1 VSPNKQPNNRRLID
15 PYIRDFSHPLS
26 FFLHFFFPLPAMN
39 TPPDPLDRISRLT
52 SRLLDGDLSRD
63 NEINALNE
71 LLRETPGGEEHFVL
85 LCELHGMLES
95 EPAIQ
100 DQLSSVT
107 TPGNVVTLP
116 GTRGI
121 TQVSSYET
129 SVAPVIPMQTEP
141 PAKAFPWKIAT
152 FAAAA
157 MILVALGIRLFA
169 PEASPAESPR
179 SGDGIAS
186 RDGTKPERNETRE
199 DNEEPEQQYER
210 AVMAT
215 LSSGSLKRPPTN
227 FSVEPSASHEKI
239 SFNRSIRPI
248 LSENCFSCHGP
259 DEAGRKAE
267 LRLDT
272 HEGITGGDS
281 PAVVAGKPEESE
293 LIARIHS
300 TDPDEMMPPEESH
313 KALTPKQ
320 IELLSRWVEE
330 GAVWEDHWS
339 FMPVTSVKP
348 EDTGVSPIDFFV
360 DKEFA
365 RHQLTRSGEADRA
378 TLIRRATL
386 DLTGLPPTPE
396 EITAFVES
404 KEEDAYPRLLDE
416 LLSRPTYGEHRARY
430 WLDAA
435 RYADT
440 HGLHLDNYREIWPY
454 RDWVIKAFNENKPF
468 DTFTIEQLAGDL
480 LPDATQDQQIAT
492 GFNRCN
498 VTTSEGG
505 AIEEEFLVRYA
516 VDRVA
521 TTATVWMGLT
531 AGCSQCHDH
540 KFDPITMKDFY
551 SLFAFFNNTTQ
562 PGMDG
567 NAKDSAP
574 VIRVYDSPEQ
584 EKAAKELQAAIAVAE
599 KTAKEALSKFDLTT
613 VTAASVTPAFVATG
627 NKETPANLG
636 TAGDFGKDDPFTVSF
651 RFTLPDTDGRTILA
665 NKVDPSD
672 SSRGWSVYWE
682 NQGILVEL
690 TESSPNKMLKSGIT
704 RRFKAGSSGHFAFTY
719 DGSGS
724 SRGIRLYSN
733 GDLQS
738 SRFVNEWHDS
748 LTGDF
753 KAPAA
758 SLLVGGKDPL
768 TGLVP
773 TLQEFLVMDRRL
785 NDAEIQGIAN
795 WNQALTIEKKPLE
808 KRNDKEKATLTSALA
823 TQSEGPYRD
832 ALKELAKLQTE
843 LSRIESVTPTT
854 LVMAEKTEAPKAHIL
869 LRGEYEQKGDEVTP
883 AFPAF
888 LDKFE
893 HDLPANRLG
902 LAKWLVHPKNPLT
915 SRVAVNRI
923 WQELFGV
930 GLVKTSNDFGTQGES
945 PSHPELLDSLAASF
959 VESGWDV
966 KALYRM
972 ILLSET
978 YRQSS
983 VIPEGMAER
992 DPENR
997 LLARGPR
1004 FRLDAEVIR
1013 DQALAASGLIDP
1025 AVGGASVKPYQPSG
1039 IWEAVGYTNSNTQ
1052 TFLQD
1057 FGATAEHRRSIYT
1070 FWKRTAH
1077 APNLAILDAP
1087 NRESCVMR
1095 RERTNTPLQALVLM
1109 NDPQYVRASRYL
1121 ALRVLGEESD
1131 RDERLNRMATLLR
1144 GRPLSEQE
1152 RLVVVNSLDQFRN
1165 IYDSEPKAAEDL
1177 LVDEV
1182 NRGFSIHPVKGG
1194 TAAEL
1199 AAWTMVA
1206 NQMQNLDEVLN
1217 KN

>member
-1 VSPNKQPNNRRLID
+1 
-15 PYIRDFSHPLS
+15 
-26 FFLHFFFPLPAMN
+26 MN
-39 TPPDPLDRISRLT
+39 IPTDPLDQITQLT
-52 SRLLDGDLSRD
+52 SRLLDGDLTREE
-63 NEINALNE
+63 EIHALNE
-71 LLRETPGGEEHFVL
+71 LLKTTPGGEEQFVL

-95 EPAIQ
+95 EPSLQ
-100 DQLSSVT
+100 DQMRSVT
-107 TPGNVVTLP
+107 TPKNVVTLD
-116 GTRGI
+116 GVRGGAP
-121 TQVSSYET
+121 VSPSDARIS
-129 SVAPVIPMQTEP
+129 SVAPDKTEVRP
-141 PAKAFPWKIAT
+141 TKFSWEILA

-157 MILVALGIRLFA
+157 LLMAVFGIRFLAPAVPSPLPAGA
-169 PEASPAESPR
+169 PESFATATETAAKAPESETAS
-179 SGDGIAS
+179 
-186 RDGTKPERNETRE
+186 
-199 DNEEPEQQYER
+199 EEPEKQYER
-210 AVMAT
+210 AVMAS
-215 LSSGSLKRPPTN
+215 LGSGSLKRPPTN
-227 FSVEPSASHEKI
+227 FTVEPSALHEKI

-259 DEAGRKAE
+259 DEAGRKAK

-272 HEGITGGDS
+272 HDGVIGGDS
-281 PAVVAGKPEESE
+281 PAVIAGKPGESE
-293 LIARIHS
+293 LITRIHS
-300 TDPDEMMPPEESH
+300 TDPDELMPPEESH
-313 KALTPKQ
+313 KSLTPKQ
-320 IELLSRWVEE
+320 IELLVRWVEE

-339 FMPVTSVKP
+339 FRPLTKT
-348 EDTGVSPIDFFV
+348 EIGNIRGNPIDYFV
-360 DKEFA
+360 EQELA
-365 RHQLTRSGEADRA
+365 RHQLSRAAKADRA
-378 TLIRRATL
+378 TLLRRATL

-404 KEEDAYPRLLDE
+404 EDEKAYSQLVDALLA
-416 LLSRPTYGEHRARY
+416 RPSFGEHRARY

-454 RDWVIKAFNENKPF
+454 RDWVIRAFNENKPF
-468 DTFTIEQLAGDL
+468 DIFTIEQLAGDL
-480 LPDATQDQQIAT
+480 LPGATQDQQVAT

-505 AIEEEFLVRYA
+505 AIPEEFLVRYA

-521 TTATVWMGLT
+521 TTSTVWMGLT

-567 NAKDSAP
+567 NAKDSPP
-574 VIRVYDSPEQ
+574 VIRVYDSPAQ
-584 EKAAKELQAAIAVAE
+584 EKSANEAKTAITAAE
-599 KTAKEALSKFDLTT
+599 KVVKEALSKFDFTGKTL
-613 VTAASVTPAFVATG
+613 AAAAPKFVDSASTEVPTDLGLAG
-627 NKETPANLG
+627 N
-636 TAGDFGKDDPFTVSF
+636 FGKADPFTVSF
-651 RFTLPDTDGRTILA
+651 RYTLPATEGRTMLA
-665 NKVDPSD
+665 RHVDPSD
-672 SSRGWSVYWE
+672 HGRGWSVFWE

-690 TESSPNKMLKSGIT
+690 TESSPNQMLKSGIT
-704 RRFKAGSSGHFAFTY
+704 RRFKGGASGHFAFTY

-733 GDLQS
+733 GELQS
-738 SRFVNEWHDS
+738 SRFVNQWHDS

-758 SLLVGGKDPL
+758 PLLIGGKDPV
-768 TGLVP
+768 TGLLP
-773 TLQEFLVMDRRL
+773 TIHEFLVLDRRL
-785 NDAEIQGIAN
+785 NDQEVLGIAN
-795 WNQALTIEKKPLE
+795 WNQALAVEKKPSE
-808 KRNDKEKATLTSALA
+808 KRNDKEKAALTSSLA
-823 TQSEGPYRD
+823 TQTAGPYRD
-832 ALKELAKLQTE
+832 ALATLANLQTD

-854 LVMAEKTEAPKAHIL
+854 LVMADKAEAPKAHIL
-869 LRGEYEQKGDEVTP
+869 LRGEYEQLGDEVTP

-888 LDKFE
+888 LDTFA
-893 HDLPANRLG
+893 HDPPSNRLG
-902 LAKWLVHPKNPLT
+902 LAKWLVHPQHPLT
-915 SRVAVNRI
+915 ARVAVNRI
-923 WQELFGV
+923 WQELFGI
-930 GLVKTSNDFGTQGES
+930 GLVKTSTDFGTQGES
-945 PSHPELLDSLAASF
+945 PSHPELLDFLASSF
-959 VESGWDV
+959 VKGGWNV
-966 KALYRM
+966 KELYRM

-983 VIPEGMAER
+983 VIPDGMAER

-1013 DQALAASGLIDP
+1013 DQALVASGLIDP
-1025 AVGGASVKPYQPSG
+1025 TVGGASVKPYQPAG

-1057 FGATAEHRRSIYT
+1057 FGPTAEHRRSIYT

-1121 ALRVLGEESD
+1121 ALRVLGEVSD
-1131 RDERLNRMATLLR
+1131 RDERLNRMAILLR
-1144 GRPLSEQE
+1144 GRPLNESE
-1152 RLVVVNSLDQFRN
+1152 RLIVVNSLDQFRN

-1177 LVDEV
+1177 LIDEV
-1182 NRGFSIHPVKGG
+1182 NDGFSIHPAEGSS
-1194 TAAEL
+1194 AAEL